1 MKNTYR
7 NGTLTVQW
15 STLTIAQPKP
25 LQIRSAQYI
34 KHLQTR
40 IRVTVNPLQPQYKQP
55 IIEIAKKKIVQQCM
69 KKKVEKMCKSKP

>member
-15 STLTIAQPKP
+15 STLIVAQPKP
-25 LQIRSAQYI
+25 SQIKSAQYI

-40 IRVTVNPLQPQYKQP
+40 IRVTVNPLQPQYKQA
-55 IIEIAKKKIVQQCM
+55 IIEIAKKKIMQQYM
-69 KKKVEKMCKSKP
+69 RKKVEKMYKSKP